1 MELLSVA
8 FKAHL
13 DDDGDEKVVDEDEK
27 DHDDDGDGDKD
38 NDGDD
43 DDESAVD
50 DDDDGDEVNRALPI
64 NPLFCRVADV
74 GHLRH

>member
-13 DDDGDEKVVDEDEK
+13 DHDGDEKVVYEDEK
-27 DHDDDGDGDKD
+27 DDDDDG
-38 NDGDD
+38 DGDD

>member
-1 MELLSVA
+1 MA

-27 DHDDDGDGDKD
+27 DHDDGDGDKD

-64 NPLFCRVADV
+64 NPLFCRMADV

>member
-1 MELLSVA
+1 MA

-27 DHDDDGDGDKD
+27 DHDDDGDGD
-38 NDGDD
+38 
-43 DDESAVD
+43 DESAVD

-64 NPLFCRVADV
+64 NPLFCRMADV